1 MSDYLV
7 TTEITLRVSA
17 SDEDDAS
24 AEARNIIKRM
34 LDTELED
41 LSEFYEVEQCDI

>member
-24 AEARNIIKRM
+24 AEARNTILQM
-34 LDTELED
+34 LDCELSD
-41 LSEFYEVEQCDI
+41 FYEVKEVNI